1 MVNDSSPLNPIPK
14 IFMNPIDVFAAAKF
28 SPEKMQKINL
38 YETTNFFCDAYA
50 LEPGQEQKPH
60 AHDDADKIYYV
71 LEGRGLFLV
80 GTEEQELSQHQIVL
94 AAAGEPHGVR
104 NNSAERLKLLVF
116 MTPNPN
122 YKK

>member
-1 MVNDSSPLNPIPK
+1 
-14 IFMNPIDVFAAAKF
+14 MNPKDVLAAALF
-28 SPEKMQKINL
+28 LPDKMQKNNL
-38 YETTNFFCDAYA
+38 YETPNFFCDVYA

-71 LEGRGLFLV
+71 LEGRGIFLV
-80 GTEEQELSQHQIVL
+80 GTEERELSQHKIVL

-104 NNSAERLKLLVF
+104 NASEERLKLLVF

-122 YKK
+122 FKK

>member
-38 YETTNFFCDAYA
+38 YETPNFFCDVYA
-50 LEPGQEQKPH
+50 LEPGQEQKAH

-122 YKK
+122 FKK